1 METCAN
7 QQTTCCERPHEATR
21 EGCFYKPVVDIY
33 ETDEALVVQ
42 AELPGTSPE
51 SVSLQFDR
59 GTLTLE
65 ATVAP
70 RQTEKTNYL
79 LREYGVAN
87 FYRQFA
93 VQQEIDAEHI
103 AAHYKNGVLHIL
115 LPKAPA
121 IRPKKVDVRI
131 T

>member
-1 METCAN
+1 MENCAN
-7 QQTTCCERPHEATR
+7 PQSTCCERPHEATR
-21 EGCFYKPVVDIY
+21 EGVFYKPIVDIF
-33 ETDEALVVQ
+33 ETDEALVLQ
-42 AELPGTSPE
+42 AELPGTRPE
-51 SVSLQFDR
+51 NVSLQFDR

-65 ATVAP
+65 ASVEQ

-103 AAHYKNGVLHIL
+103 SANYKNGVLHIL

-121 IRPKKVDVRI
+121 IRPKKIDVRI